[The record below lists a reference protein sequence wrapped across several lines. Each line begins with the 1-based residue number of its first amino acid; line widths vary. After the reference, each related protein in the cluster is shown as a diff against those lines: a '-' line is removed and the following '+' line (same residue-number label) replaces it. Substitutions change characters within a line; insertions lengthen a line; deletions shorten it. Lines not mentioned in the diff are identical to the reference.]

1 MSLLKDNS
9 SIPPTTF
16 EIKNKRILKFYT
28 DNPHINFEAVNLMF
42 LDLFEKIIYETNET
56 TSSKLQSQLLTAI
69 SDTTHDISELKE
81 SMASLKDS
89 MNSMNTEVM
98 KKVIDK
104 FTDIKTEYIDDVR
117 TIIQNNTHEQL
128 GLLLERNNSTLID
141 KTTTIINDVIP
152 KNNNESYSRLNDLFH
167 SFHKTL
173 SEDTNILLKTSDN
186 VAIKDFISN
195 FELKSAVMLQN
206 VQQPI
211 YSFISATEERI
222 NNGIN
227 TLKDGTTTTHTAQQK
242 IICELDGLLS
252 KFRDQQSVQKITDKQ
267 LHGLLTKMYHS
278 GEINLHSLTGS
289 ILLKRIR
296 KPTILIQNKDISEN
310 IHMDDINSFLQLI
323 DEQNTNGIFISQQSG
338 ISGKKN
344 YQIEMHN
351 NNIVVF
357 VHNAEYN
364 PSKIEVAIDI
374 VDNLN
379 LKFRQFKTNHEDD
392 CTIPKDMLDTI
403 NNEYQLFLSQ
413 KTAVVELF
421 KDNQKKI
428 LSQIDE
434 IRFPSLDKYLSTKY
448 SAPIQKPGLKCD
460 MCKSFNANNL
470 KALAAHKRGCAR
482 KQTNT
487 IVPVSAK

>member
-1 MSLLKDNS
+1 M
-9 SIPPTTF
+9 
-16 EIKNKRILKFYT
+16 
-28 DNPHINFEAVNLMF
+28 
-42 LDLFEKIIYETNET
+42 
-56 TSSKLQSQLLTAI
+56 QSQLLTAMN
-69 SDTTHDISELKE
+69 DTTHDITELKE
-81 SMASLKDS
+81 NMASLKDS
-89 MNSMNTEVM
+89 MLSINADIMPKIIS
-98 KKVIDK
+98 K
-104 FTDIKTEYIDDVR
+104 FADIKTEYIDDMR

-128 GLLLERNNSTLID
+128 GILLEKNNNALID
-141 KTTTIINDVIP
+141 KTSSIINDVIP
-152 KNNNESYSRLNDLFH
+152 KTGQQNYSQMNELFN

-173 SEDTNILLKTSDN
+173 SDDTSILLKTADN
-186 VAIKDFISN
+186 NAMKEFISN

-211 YSFISATEERI
+211 YSFITATEERI

-242 IICELDGLLS
+242 IIHELDGLLS
-252 KFRDQQSVQKITDKQ
+252 KFKDQQSVQKITDKQ
-267 LHGLLTKMYHS
+267 LHSLLTKMYHS
-278 GEINLHSLTGS
+278 GEINLQQNTGC

-296 KPTILIQNKDISEN
+296 KPTVLIQNKDIPEN

-357 VHNAEYN
+357 VHNVEYS

-374 VDNLN
+374 IDNLN
-379 LKFRQFKTNHEDD
+379 TKLRQFKANHEDD

-421 KDNQKKI
+421 KENQKKV

-482 KQTNT
+482 KQTNS
-487 IVPVSAK
+487 IIIAAQAK